1 MKVSALRGLV
11 ALVIIGM
18 LAACTPGSPTSE
30 SGGQSGGGSA
40 AQNAT
45 TAPASEGGAAA
56 TSAPASA
63 GGAAATT
70 APAGQTGGESA
81 PAGADTGQV
90 FILGAFGGA
99 EEAAFNDVIA
109 VFEQQNPGIDVTYT
123 GANDFDTLIEVR
135 VQAGDAPD
143 IAAFPQP
150 GGAARLARAGQLAP
164 LWPEALQV
172 YQDNYA
178 PVWQEL
184 SSFDG
189 TPYGMFHRVNAKGWI
204 WYNKPAWEQ
213 AGWKVPTTWD
223 ELKALE
229 EQMRAQG
236 TAPWCEGIGAGA
248 ATGWKGT
255 DWVENIMLRT
265 QPVETYDRW
274 VAGELD
280 WTGPEVKGAF
290 QVLND
295 VWLTENNVFGGTQ
308 TIALTEVP
316 QAAAYLFDSPPKCWM
331 HMQGSFV
338 TNFFP
343 EEVQQNLDEQV
354 GVFIMPP
361 IDPNVEPA
369 LEIGGDVFVVLQG
382 KDRPE
387 VRKFIEFLGSV
398 ESTTPWA
405 RQGGAI
411 FPHKGQD
418 MSVYPTEI
426 ERTMAETIVAAEQAR
441 FDGSDNMASEVNQ
454 AFWKGI
460 TDWVSGSRDLDGALQ
475 DIQAANAA
483 TARP

>member
-1 MKVSALRGLV
+1 MRTPRLWRVVALLIALGLV
-11 ALVIIGM
+11 
-18 LAACTPGSPTSE
+18 LAACGPGSPSSE
-30 SGGQSGGGSA
+30 SGG
-40 AQNAT
+40 
-45 TAPASEGGAAA
+45 GAA
-56 TSAPASA
+56 
-63 GGAAATT
+63 GGQG
-70 APAGQTGGESA
+70 GQTGGATGGDSGAATGGES
-81 PAGADTGQV
+81 GAATGGESGAATGGDTGQV

-109 VFEQQNPGIDVTYT
+109 VFEEQNPGIDVTYT

-150 GGAARLARAGQLAP
+150 GGAARLARAGNLAP
-164 LWPEALQV
+164 LWDEALALYDQ
-172 YQDNYA
+172 NYA
-178 PVWQEL
+178 PVWKEL
-184 SSFDG
+184 ASVDG

-213 AGWKVPTTWD
+213 AGWQVPTTWD

-236 TAPWCEGIGAGA
+236 TAPWCDGIGAGA

-265 QPVETYDRW
+265 QSVETYDRW
-274 VAGELD
+274 VAGELPWD
-280 WTGPEVKGAF
+280 SPEVQNAF
-290 QVLND
+290 NILGE
-295 VWLTENNVFGGTQ
+295 VWLTEGNVFGGQQ

-316 QAAAYLFDSPPKCWM
+316 QAAVYLFDNPPKCWM

-343 EEVQQNLDEQV
+343 EEVQSNLDEQV

-361 IDPNVEPA
+361 IDPNIEPA
-369 LEIGGDVFVVLQG
+369 LEIGGDVFTVLKG

-387 VRKFIEFLGSV
+387 VRKFIEFLGTV

-411 FPHKGQD
+411 FPHQGQD

-426 ERTMAETIVAAEQAR
+426 ERTMAETIVGAEQAR

-460 TDWVSGSRDLDGALQ
+460 TDWVSGNRDLNGALQ
-475 DIQAANAA
+475 DIQAANSTVAS
-483 TARP
+483 P